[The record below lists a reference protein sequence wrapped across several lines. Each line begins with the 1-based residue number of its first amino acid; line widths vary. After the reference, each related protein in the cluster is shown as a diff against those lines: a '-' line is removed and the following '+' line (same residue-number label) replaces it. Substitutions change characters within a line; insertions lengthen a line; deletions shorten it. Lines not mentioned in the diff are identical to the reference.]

1 MQPNP
6 NVCNHHQVEL
16 NDTHHSG
23 LIHWAGGGSQ
33 LVICL
38 TRDMVVRPGHPS
50 SVYVSLDHGRSFT
63 NISANFSLED
73 GSPAV
78 IGHSYEHPEFNN
90 IVSTGAPEFTNIMR
104 TVLPDRGIRQNF

>member
-1 MQPNP
+1 MKMKLF
-6 NVCNHHQVEL
+6 CLSEVEL

-63 NISANFSLED
+63 NISGNFTLED
-73 GSPAV
+73 GTPAV

-90 IVSTGAPEFTNIMR
+90 IVSTRSSWTLCMLLAA
-104 TVLPDRGIRQNF
+104 

>member
-1 MQPNP
+1 MLDSLTIGSHDDRLWAYYLSTMFLP
-6 NVCNHHQVEL
+6 HQVEL

-23 LIHWAGGGSQ
+23 LIHWAGDGSN

-50 SVYVSLDHGRSFT
+50 SVYISLDHGRSFT
-63 NISANFSLED
+63 NISGNFTLED

-78 IGHSYEHPEFNN
+78 VGHSYEHPEFNN
-90 IVSTGAPEFTNIMR
+90 IVSTS
-104 TVLPDRGIRQNF
+104 L